1 MSGDVLGFVVFE
13 RFTGAGDHFRT
24 LGPFPT
30 GAIILS
36 ARLVIG
42 PISSGTAGDL
52 SFQASLGGIGSADA
66 ATLRSGASVFSG
78 PTTLNGIQRLLVQ
91 MGTAGDVQRFDF
103 PLGVRV
109 GTLARGMSF
118 NVNLETVT
126 LADVLVSVRVRTA

>member
-1 MSGDVLGFVVFE
+1 MTGDVLGFVVFE
-13 RFTGAGDHFRT
+13 RFAEVGDHFRT

-30 GAIILS
+30 GGIILS
-36 ARLVIG
+36 ARLVVG
-42 PISSGTAGDL
+42 PSALGTVGDL

-66 ATLRSGASVFSG
+66 ATLAAGVSVFGG
-78 PTTLNGIQRLLVQ
+78 PNRLNGIQRLFVQ
-91 MGTAGDVQRFDF
+91 MSVEGELRRYDF

-118 NVNLETVT
+118 NVNLETVA